1 MENKSTFQFTFK
13 FNGGLTGTIKYH
25 DTLSKCIGKYES
37 DVKSGKLPCVEK
49 LVSIENLA
57 TKI

>member
-1 MENKSTFQFTFK
+1 MENKSTFQFKFK
-13 FNGGLTGTIKYH
+13 FNGGLTGTIKYT
-25 DTLSKCIGKYES
+25 DTLSKCVGKYES

-49 LVSIENLA
+49 LVSIKNLA

>member
-1 MENKSTFQFTFK
+1 MENKSTYKFTFK
-13 FNGGLTGTIKYH
+13 FNGGLTGTIKYT
-25 DTLSKCIGKYES
+25 DTLMKCIGKYEA

-49 LVSIENLA
+49 LVSIKNLA

>member
-1 MENKSTFQFTFK
+1 MENKSTFQFTFM
-13 FNGGLTGTIKYH
+13 FDGGLTGTINYT
-25 DTLSKCIGKYES
+25 DTLSKCVGKYES

>member
-1 MENKSTFQFTFK
+1 MENKSTFQFTFR
-13 FNGGLTGTIKYH
+13 FDGGLTGTIKYTG
-25 DTLSKCIGKYES
+25 TLSKCFGKYVS

-57 TKI
+57 TMI